1 LPVKKLTSR
10 GGGLAGLGEPA
21 GRLAPYP
28 AYNVAKSEADMNRFA
43 VLTVLFLLG
52 STSFCRAADQSGRT
66 LYSPAGDLSQ
76 YRLEAVLFE
85 GSRSFSPE
93 QLKET
98 FNVPIGKFNH
108 TAIGQ
113 GLERL
118 RWLYGDHG
126 YINFTAVPGL
136 QLDKDRGA
144 IILTISIDEGS
155 QFTFGRLFLAGQET
169 RAGEA
174 DALRNAWAAL
184 SGRTY
189 DSSLLRKWL
198 MKNTTFLPN
207 DGQPL
212 RHLEIHPDSSTHQAD
227 ILITFP

>member
-1 LPVKKLTSR
+1 
-10 GGGLAGLGEPA
+10 
-21 GRLAPYP
+21 
-28 AYNVAKSEADMNRFA
+28 MNRFA

-52 STSFCRAADQSGRT
+52 STGFCQTADTSGRT
-66 LYSPAGDLSQ
+66 LSSPAPDLSQ

-85 GSRSFSPE
+85 GSRSFTPE

-98 FNVPIGKFNH
+98 FDVPVGEKFKH

-118 RWLYGDHG
+118 RQLYGDYG
-126 YINFTAVPGL
+126 YINFTAVPTL
-136 QLDKDRGA
+136 QLDKNRGTVV
-144 IILTISIDEGS
+144 LTISIDEGD

-169 RAGEA
+169 RAGQA
-174 DALRNAWAAL
+174 DTLRNAWAAL
-184 SGRTY
+184 SGKRY

-198 MKNTTFLPN
+198 AQNATFLPN

-212 RHLEIHPDSSTHQAD
+212 RHVEQHLDSSTHQAD
-227 ILITFP
+227 LKLTFP